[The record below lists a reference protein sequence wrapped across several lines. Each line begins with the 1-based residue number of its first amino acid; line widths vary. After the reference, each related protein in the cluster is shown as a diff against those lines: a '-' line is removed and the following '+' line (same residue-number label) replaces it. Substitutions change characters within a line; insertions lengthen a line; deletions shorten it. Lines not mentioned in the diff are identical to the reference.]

1 MNGEGWT
8 LKGHGDHLLVFKL
21 NIAQIYTASEGEL
34 VANVDFEDEIVDA
47 EFNLNGNELRVHA

>member
-1 MNGEGWT
+1 
-8 LKGHGDHLLVFKL
+8 VFKL

-47 EFNLNGNELRVHA
+47 EFNLDGNELRVHA